1 MKLLLFVFAGVM
13 RCTIQ
18 ALLCLLSAA
27 VVIHS
32 QQQTIP
38 YIHFM
43 GVNLTNHSYVDLN
56 LVGVGENDPAVQCHT
71 DLQTCCNSDDGP
83 DRGNWYGPT
92 GDRVA
97 FPGPTSGTIFVRRT
111 ERIDLRYTGTD
122 SGSDSGIY
130 RCTIETN
137 AVNSEDNTAQEI
149 LYLGVYLSGGII
161 IHIKLLLILQ
171 HYSCNVCE

>member
-1 MKLLLFVFAGVM
+1 MKLLLFVFAGGM
-13 RCTIQ
+13 KCTSQ
-18 ALLCLLSAA
+18 ALLCLLSA
-27 VVIHS
+27 VVLIHS

-43 GVNLTNHSYVDLN
+43 GVNLTNHSFVDLN
-56 LVGVGENDPAVQCHT
+56 LVGGGAMETDPVQCRT
-71 DLQTCCNSDDGP
+71 DLGTCCRDITDGP

-92 GDRVA
+92 GDRLPFGSA
-97 FPGPTSGTIFVRRT
+97 SGTYFLRRT
-111 ERIDLRYTGTD
+111 KMVNLHKTGTP

-149 LYLGVYLSGGII
+149 LYLGAYLSGGGI
-161 IHIKLLLILQ
+161 
-171 HYSCNVCE
+171 Y